1 MAGLYQRGV
10 NPNFSNP
17 AMQVAASQG
26 AGGAV
31 PRGASPQPPQQEQ
44 SGLDV
49 SKLGGLLGML
59 GNMGSGGEGVFNGS
73 LMPQA
78 GQGMGLSFGSS
89 LGSGVPASGGIG
101 AGLGFDA
108 SGIMN
113 SLKSLGGL
121 GAFGF
126 GG

>member
-1 MAGLYQRGV
+1 MAGLYQRGI
-10 NPNFSNP
+10 NPNFTSP
-17 AMQVAASQG
+17 AMKVASSQG

-31 PRGASPQPPQQEQ
+31 PRGASPQIQQEQ
-44 SGLDV
+44 SGVDV

-59 GNMGSGGEGVFNGS
+59 GNMGAGKEGVFNGS

-78 GQGMGLSFGSS
+78 GQGMGLSFGSN
-89 LGSGVPASGGIG
+89 LGSGVPASGGMG

-108 SGIMN
+108 SNIMN
-113 SLKSLGGL
+113 SLKGLGGL

-126 GG
+126 GA